1 MQFKLIF
8 CIFAPEPKIKKIM
21 KKILLSASVAMM
33 ALLFNSC
40 KDKLEIEFP
49 EFATGP
55 YVISADI
62 PPCGGPI
69 DTTVIGSFSINI
81 DSLIKHHTNGKL
93 GVNNISTMYPT
104 EAIVMNITNA
114 DSANN
119 FSNVEGLA
127 AAVYSNA
134 LTTQSPFLAYLAIP
148 DTYTTNLD
156 LSSNINYATDIR
168 PYVSSNSSTTFY
180 YGFNF
185 KMRRATTQTIHF
197 TMAVKFKIKA
207 KA

>member
-1 MQFKLIF
+1 
-8 CIFAPEPKIKKIM
+8 M
-21 KKILLSASVAMM
+21 KKMLLSVSVAMM

-40 KDKLEIEFP
+40 KDKTLEIEFP

-55 YVISADI
+55 YVISGDI
-62 PPCGGPI
+62 PACGGPI
-69 DTTVIGSFSINI
+69 DTTVISSFSVNI
-81 DSLIKHHTNGKL
+81 DSLIKSNTNGKL

-127 AAVYSNA
+127 AAIYTNA
-134 LTTQSPFLAYLAIP
+134 LSTQSPFLAYLSIP
-148 DTYTTNLD
+148 DTYSTNLD
-156 LSSNINYATDIR
+156 LSSNVNYATDIR